1 VPSQQGEDSG
11 AREVGF
17 APRGAGGRTVHS
29 VRTSARA
36 LTTQQVLLQSHSV
49 RDMEG
54 WGDPAAITG
63 KLV

>member
-1 VPSQQGEDSG
+1 MPSQQGEDSG

-17 APRGAGGRTVHS
+17 ARRGAEGRTVHS